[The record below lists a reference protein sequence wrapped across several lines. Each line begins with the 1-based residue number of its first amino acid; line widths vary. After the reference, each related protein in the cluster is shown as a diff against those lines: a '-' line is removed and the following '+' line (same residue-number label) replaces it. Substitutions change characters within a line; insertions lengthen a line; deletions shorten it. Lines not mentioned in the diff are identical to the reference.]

1 MRTGVIAK
9 TTEFPLQLIGSVAGV
24 STDRSGSDKDKANR
38 AWHCFELGHMS
49 VFEHV
54 SVTWK
59 ISGISRAC
67 SHQLVRHRLASFCQ
81 LSQRYVVVNTDAD
94 WYVIPPSTRDDDR
107 MLEEYASEMWRCAE
121 YYKSLLDDGMKPE
134 DARYVLPEATKTDI
148 IVTMNLREF
157 MSFYKA
163 RSDKA
168 AQWEIREL
176 AEDMMRSFY
185 MLGGEWMEV
194 VHMIEEKVNGEIDG
208 QR

>member
-81 LSQRYVVVNTDAD
+81 QSQRYVKVGTDSFD
-94 WYVIPPSTRDDDR
+94 WYVIPPSIKDDDAMR
-107 MLEEYASEMWRCAE
+107 DEYDNAMRQCAKC
-121 YYKSLLDDGMKPE
+121 YQSLLDNGVKPE
-134 DARYVLPEATKTDI
+134 DARFALPEATKTE
-148 IVTMNLREF
+148 IVATMNLREF
-157 MSFYKA
+157 ASFYAA
-163 RSDKA
+163 RTDKA

-176 AEDMMRSFY
+176 AEDMKLSLY
-185 MLGGEWMEV
+185 VLGGEWMEII
-194 VHMIEEKVNGEIDG
+194 HMIEEE